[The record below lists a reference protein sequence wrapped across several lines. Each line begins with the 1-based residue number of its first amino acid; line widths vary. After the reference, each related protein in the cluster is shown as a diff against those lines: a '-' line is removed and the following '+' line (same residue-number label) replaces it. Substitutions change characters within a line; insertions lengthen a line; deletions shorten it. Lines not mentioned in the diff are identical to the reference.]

1 MYASMGHTLTRSLKK
16 QPFLLMESTPSLVS
30 WMPKCSLMRPGMQAL
45 SSLQAVACG
54 SDSVQYFQWRKS
66 RGSCEKYHGAVVD
79 HKNGGNTRVFRDVAS
94 LGERLKKIAPSVL
107 GTCNQPKA
115 AIVFDWENWWAVE
128 GAEAVTNP
136 FGYDRRW
143 LPFYQAFWRLG
154 IDVDIVDMEDPLEG
168 YSLVV
173 APYNYMYR
181 GNYIETVKDYVAKG
195 GTYVTT
201 CWSGEV
207 DDSDLCFLDRHP
219 LGDVLGIRTEEIDV
233 SPAYVHNQISWQ
245 GKDYA
250 IRELCA
256 LVHVETAEVLGVYEK
271 DFYAGYPALTKN
283 NYGEGEAYFIASEN
297 DDAFLLDFLGYLA
310 ERTGSGS
317 SLRVNGELPYGVT
330 VNERRPVES
339 SASGDVASAETEK
352 GSLWFVQNF
361 NSGSATMDFAERYR
375 DIETGEII
383 EGKKELTGYQCLILE
398 QA

>member
-1 MYASMGHTLTRSLKK
+1 MD
-16 QPFLLMESTPSLVS
+16 E
-30 WMPKCSLMRPGMQAL
+30 
-45 SSLQAVACG
+45 
-54 SDSVQYFQWRKS
+54 
-66 RGSCEKYHGAVVD
+66 
-79 HKNGGNTRVFRDVAS
+79 
-94 LGERLKKIAPSVL
+94 
-107 GTCNQPKA
+107 
-115 AIVFDWENWWAVE
+115 
-128 GAEAVTNP
+128 
-136 FGYDRRW
+136 
-143 LPFYQAFWRLG
+143 
-154 IDVDIVDMEDPLEG
+154 
-168 YSLVV
+168 
-173 APYNYMYR
+173 
-181 GNYIETVKDYVAKG
+181 
-195 GTYVTT
+195 
-201 CWSGEV
+201 
-207 DDSDLCFLDRHP
+207 HP
-219 LGDVLGIRTEEIDV
+219 LRELLGIRTEEIDV

-339 SASGDVASAETEK
+339 SASGEVASAETEK